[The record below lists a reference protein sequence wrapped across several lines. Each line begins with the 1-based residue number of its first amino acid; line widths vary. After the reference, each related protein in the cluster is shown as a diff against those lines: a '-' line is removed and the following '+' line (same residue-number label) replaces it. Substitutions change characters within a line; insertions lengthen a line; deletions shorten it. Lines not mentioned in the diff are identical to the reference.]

1 MLSMRQNTFIY
12 AFKCVCVCV
21 CLCVYVYVCVCMCVY
36 VCVCVCVCVL
46 MYVDKVQ
53 FYVPSKVKA
62 RHLHPSLSFVH
73 NSSMI
78 PFFSNTELS
87 CDVRT
92 VGVLRWVGL
101 QSESVCSAFTHISKA
116 KAFISS
122 YTSSSSS
129 STSTSATYE
138 R

>member
-1 MLSMRQNTFIY
+1 MHLSVCVFV
-12 AFKCVCVCV
+12 CVCVCV
-21 CLCVYVYVCVCMCVY
+21 CLCVCTCMCVCVCVCMC

-73 NSSMI
+73 ISSMI